1 MKAQKARLVMKDG
14 STYEGISFGHPA
26 SVAGEVVFTTGMMG
40 YPESITDPSYKGQ
53 ILIFTFPLVGNYG
66 APEKTVWESN
76 NINAAGIVVST
87 YVADN
92 SHQNSIKTLGDW
104 LKEEKTPGIQ
114 IKDTR
119 LLTQKL
125 REKGAMLGKIIID
138 RDIEWYDPNIINIV
152 DEVSTKKPYTV
163 KPEGKKSGKHII
175 LIDCGQKRNIIRS
188 LNKHGATVTIVPWN
202 FDVTTY
208 DKPYD
213 GVVVS
218 NGPGDPKVVKET
230 IANTAKLLDKK
241 IPVLG
246 ICLGHQILGLAVGG
260 DTYKLKFGHRSQNQ
274 PCKIHDGTEKY
285 FLTTQ
290 NHGFAVNKIP
300 KGFKEWFSN
309 GNDGTNEGII
319 HEKLPFMSVQ
329 FHPEAFPGPND
340 TEWIFDYFLKQIK

>member
-1 MKAQKARLVMKDG
+1 MKVQKARLVMRDG
-14 STYEGISFGHPA
+14 STYEGTSFGFNA

-40 YPESITDPSYKGQ
+40 YPESITDPSYRGQ
-53 ILIFTFPLVGNYG
+53 ILIFTFPLIGNYG
-66 APEKTVWESN
+66 VPEKNAWESRQ
-76 NINAAGIVVST
+76 INTSAIVVST
-87 YVADN
+87 YINDN
-92 SHQNSIKTLGDW
+92 SHQHSIQTLGDW
-104 LKEEKTPGIQ
+104 LKSEKTPGIE

-138 RDIEWYDPNIINIV
+138 RDVRWFDPNVINIV
-152 DEVSTKKPYTV
+152 ADVSTKEPYTV
-163 KPEGKKSGKHII
+163 TPESKKSGKNII
-175 LIDCGQKRNIIRS
+175 LIDCGQKRNIIRF
-188 LNKHGATVTIVPWN
+188 LVKHGATVTVVPWN
-202 FDVTTY
+202 FDITNY

-213 GVVVS
+213 GVVIS

-230 IANTAKLLDKK
+230 IENVRKLLHKK
-241 IPVLG
+241 TPILG
-246 ICLGHQILGLAVGG
+246 ICLGNQILALAAGG

-274 PCKIHDGTEKY
+274 PCKIHDGTNKY

-290 NHGFAVNKIP
+290 NHGFAVGKIP

-319 HEKLPFMSVQ
+319 HETLPFMSVQ

-340 TEWIFDYFLKQIK
+340 TEWIFDYFLKKIT

>member
-1 MKAQKARLVMKDG
+1 MKDG
-14 STYEGISFGHPA
+14 STYEGTSFGYAA

-40 YPESITDPSYKGQ
+40 YPESITDPSYRGQ
-53 ILIFTFPLVGNYG
+53 ILIFTFPLIGNYG
-66 APEKTVWESN
+66 VPRKDAWESRQA
-76 NINAAGIVVST
+76 NAAAIIVST
-87 YVADN
+87 YVNDN
-92 SHQNSIKTLGDW
+92 SHQNSTQSLGDW
-104 LKEEKTPGIQ
+104 LKEQKVPGIE

-138 RDIEWYDPNIINIV
+138 GDVEWYDPNIINIV
-152 DEVSTKKPYTV
+152 DEVSTKEPYTV
-163 KPEGKKSGKHII
+163 EPKGKKSGKHIV

-188 LNKHGATVTIVPWN
+188 LTKHGATVTVVPWN
-202 FDVTTY
+202 FDVAGS
-208 DKPYD
+208 DMKYD

-230 IANTAKLLDKK
+230 IANTAKLLNNKV
-241 IPVLG
+241 PLLG

-274 PCKIHDGTEKY
+274 PCKIHDGTERY

-340 TEWIFDYFLKQIK
+340 TEWIFDYFLKKIK